1 MPQLT
6 MYATGWCGFCHRLR
20 GELDHEGIEYEVVD
34 IDQDPGG
41 AEIVMSHNHGNR
53 TVPTLVYA
61 DGTSQTNPSVS
72 LVREKLAT
80 A

>member
-6 MYATGWCGFCHRLR
+6 MYTTAWCGFCHRLR
-20 GELDHEGIEYEVVD
+20 SALDNENIEYDVVD
-34 IDQDPGG
+34 IDVDPDG
-41 AEIVMSHNHGNR
+41 AEIVMSHNNGNR

-72 LVREKLAT
+72 LVREKLGT
-80 A
+80 D